1 MLQRKRAAQPPEDSV
16 GRVGP
21 VAFDNRLGVARNDE
35 QFRRRSHRNEFFD
48 KGSGLVE
55 KVVGRS
61 DVEQGTGGGRRE
73 RHVVDFGERG
83 AQRGPLAAVR
93 QSPTKLGA

>member
-16 GRVGP
+16 GGIGP
-21 VAFDNRLGVARNDE
+21 VAFDNRLGVARDEE
-35 QFRRRSHRNEFFD
+35 QFRRRSHRHEFFN

-55 KVVGRS
+55 KVVGRF

-83 AQRGPLAAVR
+83 AQHGPLAAVR